1 MGLFDI
7 FKKKNTQLNRVLT
20 EIQGQVAPGGKEGL
34 NIIIDEL
41 MSVTE
46 YQCRRDILQRVYLYQ
61 STLFT
66 ISGDKSKARIVGGTL
81 LRKDFGVGEQLA
93 TKVYD
98 FILKRYARENYGL
111 ADDRLVEMLSAS
123 FGNVPMNCTGD
134 VINGASGPYGRCA
147 DNPIPVRGIP
157 QSERYL
163 SHIRTNDGHKVTWR
177 RFGSFGSTITS
188 HPVDMYILYDVD
200 NNEVGKVFISAY
212 QAITSRTAPEG
223 FRYEDE

>member
-1 MGLFDI
+1 MGLLDI

-20 EIQGQVAPGGKEGL
+20 GIQGQVAPGGKEGL

-46 YQCRRDILQRVYLYQ
+46 YKCRRDILQRVYLYQ

-81 LRKDFGVGEQLA
+81 LRKDFVVGEQLA
-93 TKVYD
+93 TQVYD
-98 FILKRYARENYGL
+98 FILKRYARENYGI
-111 ADDRLVEMLSAS
+111 ADDHLVEMLSAS

-134 VINGASGPYGRCA
+134 VINGGSGPYGRCA

-163 SHIRTNDGHKVTWR
+163 SHLRTIEGAKITWK
-177 RFGSFGSTITS
+177 RFGSFGSQVTN
-188 HPVDMYILYDVD
+188 HPVDMYIIYDVGG
-200 NNEVGKVFISAY
+200 NEVGKVYISAY
-212 QAITSRTAPEG
+212 QAITSTTAPEG
-223 FRYEDE
+223 FKYTLE